1 MKGAK
6 VRKSVCEGERLKR
19 TSGQETCYEC
29 IIIQVMCQFPL
40 ESSLEDRDDD
50 DDVRGM
56 TSYTSTR
63 LNQIH
68 I

>member
-1 MKGAK
+1 
-6 VRKSVCEGERLKR
+6 
-19 TSGQETCYEC
+19 
-29 IIIQVMCQFPL
+29 MCQFPL

-68 I
+68 IQFMCHLPVTKAEIIAFRQQQSNMVDFV